1 MNKSKK
7 EREKLMETITQT
19 NRTILFSE
27 INPEKLN
34 LLTLIGDVRGKTSLD
49 DDKIKEI
56 NEMLLV
62 ESFAEFLEKFAPV
75 VYSWCDAKT
84 GSIQYSLVKPEN
96 IPDNCITEIPLNEMN
111 DLLNMLITLQGA
123 KGAMGVANVD
133 FKFSNVLD
141 MISPKKIME
150 DIRQVRK
157 EIQYTYGKY
166 MELDDED
173 PKRLDMGDQLNFQFE
188 QASHNYNNVLAM
200 LPLAIEDIKTRLLLG
215 SGESAQ
221 GGQEFKAGLLSM
233 GDDGEL
239 KILEMKQEEGTQ
251 LAVVD
256 DHINSSLVQTF
267 RDDYDA
273 LNDTPSDYVR
283 ELVVR
288 TFCPLTSTVESSVDR
303 ELEVRNYN
311 TYLEFYKKS
320 KDDFVK
326 AVKPLIEKIL
336 GVKAFFDQYQVKE
349 KGMQPKLLITN
360 IPLEMLVKSSN
371 LPRLLTYLNTTND
384 KNEFENTLWFGIVPD
399 VELNQSGGGKLQRM
413 RFAGNQKVKKPGT
426 NSMESLATLMNAIT
440 PYKITTFFSFS
451 TGEESTFSYVATEG
465 IGIFKDK
472 CTPLMKKEYSE
483 FVVPCI
489 PNVTII
495 PKDKSGLILDNRMVI
510 DEEGNVALSQ
520 EKEDIMKMWIEGVYI
535 GAAYGAAGI
544 AASWQCPEY
553 LKQRFPNTSMEYPGV
568 RYDIEADDN
577 ALLVTTSMT
586 KEISGFTNA
595 IKNSINNTGF
605 GFVFTSDNAQHKGR
619 DIRNI
624 MVYKA
629 RNLLSNGTEFEPI
642 YKTLVVTYIE
652 RMLRFY
658 SGDFKQDKILKF
670 FSNNPSSQ
678 KSKWDAN
685 RQYVNS
691 LLQDGDELDFNID
704 EKNGICNV
712 QLTFS
717 NTTRNLKVELT
728 RKGQSA

>member
-1 MNKSKK
+1 M
-7 EREKLMETITQT
+7 
-19 NRTILFSE
+19 
-27 INPEKLN
+27 NPEKLN

-56 NEMLLV
+56 NETLLV
-62 ESFAEFLEKFAPV
+62 ESFEDFLEKFAPV
-75 VYSWCDAKT
+75 VYSWCDANT
-84 GSIQYSLVKPEN
+84 GNIQYNLIKPEN

-111 DLLNMLITLQGA
+111 DLLNMLITLQDARGSL
-123 KGAMGVANVD
+123 GVANVD
-133 FKFSNVLD
+133 FKFSNVLE

-150 DIRQVRK
+150 DIRQVRR
-157 EIQYTYGKY
+157 EIQYTYGNY
-166 MELDDED
+166 MGLDEED
-173 PKRLDMGDQLNFQFE
+173 PKRLDLGDKLNYQFE

-215 SGESAQ
+215 SGETAQ
-221 GGQEFKAGLLSM
+221 RGQEFKAGLLSM

-251 LAVVD
+251 LAIVD
-256 DHINSSLVQTF
+256 DHINTSLIQTF

-273 LNDTPSDYVR
+273 LNDNRSDYVR

-288 TFCPLTSTVESSVDR
+288 TFCPLSSTVESSVDR
-303 ELEVRNYN
+303 EVEVHNYN

-349 KGMQPKLLITN
+349 KGMQPRLLITN
-360 IPLEMLVKSSN
+360 TPLEMMIKSSN
-371 LPRLLTYLNTTND
+371 LPRLITYLNTTND

-399 VELNQSGGGKLQRM
+399 VELNQSGDGKLQRM

-426 NSMESLATLMNAIT
+426 NTMENLAILMNAIN

-451 TGEESTFSYVATEG
+451 TGEESTFNYIATEG

-472 CTPLMKKEYSE
+472 CTPLMKRDYSE

-489 PNVTII
+489 PNITII
-495 PKDKSGLILDNRMVI
+495 PKDKSGLILDKRMVI
-510 DEEGNVALSQ
+510 NENGNVTLSE
-520 EKEDIMKMWIEGVYI
+520 EKEDIMKMWIEGVYV

-544 AASWQCPEY
+544 AAAWQCPEY
-553 LKQRFPNTSMEYPGV
+553 LKQRFPNTTMEYPGV
-568 RYDIEADDN
+568 RYDIEAGDN

-605 GFVFTSDNAQHKGR
+605 GFVFTSDNAQHKGKE
-619 DIRNI
+619 IKNV

-642 YKTLVVTYIE
+642 YKTLLVTYIE

-658 SGDFKQDKILKF
+658 SGDFKQDKILQF

-691 LLQDGDELDFNID
+691 LLQDGDELDFSID
-704 EKNGICNV
+704 EKNGICNI

-728 RKGQSA
+728 RKGQTA